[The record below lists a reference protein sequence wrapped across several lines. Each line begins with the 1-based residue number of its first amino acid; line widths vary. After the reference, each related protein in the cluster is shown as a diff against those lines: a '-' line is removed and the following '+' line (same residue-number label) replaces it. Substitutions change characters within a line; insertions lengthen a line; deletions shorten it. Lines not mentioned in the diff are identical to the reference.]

1 LSDNGEQDKTHSAA
15 GWTAL
20 PDSDARKSHTKI
32 ASPKL
37 TRDLES
43 GRKIMLLIVS
53 VWPMN
58 TFNHTTQHQNYLQ
71 MLLFKHKRN

>member
-1 LSDNGEQDKTHSAA
+1 MLVKPSAIVEKHKTHSAA
-15 GWTAL
+15 GGMTF

-43 GRKIMLLIVS
+43 GMKITLLIDS

-58 TFNHTTQHQNYLQ
+58 TFNHTA
-71 MLLFKHKRN
+71 